1 MYILASASKLAEFVL
16 ENFFAL
22 LFLGSILFLFWGLV
36 WDRILIKAG
45 FFGKTY
51 WRIYGLLMTPCLG
64 IVVVSVFLY
73 DPQTDTFRSDEVVEI
88 VSGIT
93 SFIAWVGMAVIAY
106 IPWPVVKQLKQI
118 RQAKQIPEPVT
129 TPTGIMGLPANWFN
143 AMRRKIRGK
152 K

>member
-16 ENFFAL
+16 ENFFSL
-22 LFLGSILFLFWGLV
+22 LFFASILFLFWGLV

-51 WRIYGLLMTPCLG
+51 WRIYGLLMTPCLA
-64 IVVVSVFLY
+64 VVTSAFLY
-73 DPQTDTFRSDEVVEI
+73 DPQTDTFRSEEIIEI

-93 SFIAWVGMAVIAY
+93 GFIGWIGMAVIAY
-106 IPWPVVKQLKQI
+106 VPWPVVKQLKQI
-118 RQAKQIPEPVT
+118 RKAKQIPEPVT
-129 TPTGIMGLPANWFN
+129 TPTGILGLPANWYN
-143 AMRRKIRGK
+143 AMSRKIRGK

>member
-16 ENFFAL
+16 ENFSTL
-22 LFLGSILFLFWGLV
+22 LLLGSFLFLFWGLV

-64 IVVVSVFLY
+64 IVALAFSY
-73 DPQTDTFRSDEVVEI
+73 DLDTDTFVWPGELLFD
-88 VSGIT
+88 IT
-93 SFIAWVGMAVIAY
+93 SILAWVGMAVIAY

-129 TPTGIMGLPANWFN
+129 APTGIFGLPANWYN
-143 AMRRKIRGK
+143 AMRRKIKGK